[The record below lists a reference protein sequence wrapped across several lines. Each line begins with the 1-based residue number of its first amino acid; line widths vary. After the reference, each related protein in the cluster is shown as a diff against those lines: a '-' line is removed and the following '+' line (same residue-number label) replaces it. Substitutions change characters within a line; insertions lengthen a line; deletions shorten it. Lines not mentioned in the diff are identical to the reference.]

1 MSPNSI
7 AEMQYRKLVKFE
19 KWPPERKSRRDDQDV
34 QEDRR
39 HKARE
44 GERERGE
51 GRRRRRHCAWKERF
65 CWI

>member
-44 GERERGE
+44 GERE
-51 GRRRRRHCAWKERF
+51 GRREKEKKALCMERTVLLN
-65 CWI
+65 